1 MKPLHF
7 ISPGLAILGSAYWL
21 LSQNNTITELSEK
34 TKIIQERLVVVDKA
48 AASAPIVVSLKTS
61 SFHQQGS
68 GSVT

>member
-1 MKPLHF
+1 MKPLH
-7 ISPGLAILGSAYWL
+7 SVPPGLAILGSAYWL
-21 LSQNNTITELSEK
+21 VSSNNTITAISEK
-34 TKIIQERLVVVDKA
+34 TKIIQERLVVVEKA